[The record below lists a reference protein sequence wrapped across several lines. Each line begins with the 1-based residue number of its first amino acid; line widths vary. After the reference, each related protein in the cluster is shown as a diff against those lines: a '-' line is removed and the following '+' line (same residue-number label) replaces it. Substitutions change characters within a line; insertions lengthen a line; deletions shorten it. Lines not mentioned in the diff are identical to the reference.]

1 VHFTYAEASANWGK
15 GFTGGAAEKENM
27 KRALW
32 GAEALRHQLG
42 DHPLRVT
49 SGYSRDEQHRARPVV
64 QRSRRGLRP
73 GG

>member
-1 VHFTYAEASANWGK
+1 VHFTYAEASANCGK

-32 GAEALRHQLG
+32 RAEALRHQLG

-49 SGYSRDEQHRARPVV
+49 SGYRDSRPATPQSAGRATACT
-64 QRSRRGLRP
+64 
-73 GG
+73 